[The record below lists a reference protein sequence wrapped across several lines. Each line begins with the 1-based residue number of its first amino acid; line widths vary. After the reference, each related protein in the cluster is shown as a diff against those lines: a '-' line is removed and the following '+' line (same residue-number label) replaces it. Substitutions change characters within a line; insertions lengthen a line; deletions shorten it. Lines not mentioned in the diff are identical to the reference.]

1 MLSWTDGFRQEF
13 TETHK
18 NKKQTSYYPLVF
30 LKVVLT
36 GDICDLLAISQFLQ
50 EFSNRTMAQKIHN
63 LHNINT

>member
-18 NKKQTSYYPLVF
+18 NKKQTSYYQLVF

-36 GDICDLLAISQFLQ
+36 GDNCDLLAISQFLQ
-50 EFSNRTMAQKIHN
+50 AHYGTE
-63 LHNINT
+63 NT